1 MGLDYAKTIEKWD
14 VLEATI
20 SGPHEANPF
29 CDQWIKGTFC
39 CKNEKKTVD
48 GFYDADAAYQ
58 VTFMPSFP
66 AASTF

>member
-20 SGPHEANPF
+20 SGPNEGNPF

-39 CKNEKKTVD
+39 CKNEMDHTSE
-48 GFYDADAAYQ
+48 FHQ
-58 VTFMPSFP
+58 
-66 AASTF
+66 